1 MQSAE
6 PDDKLWY
13 ASHNEDRLRRPPKV
27 MRLPRQV
34 RTTVSDATW
43 LLILTYTTS
52 L

>member
-1 MQSAE
+1 MQHAE

-13 ASHNEDRLRRPPKV
+13 ASHNEDRLRRQPKV
-27 MRLPRQV
+27 IRQV

-43 LLILTYTTS
+43 LLILIYTTS

>member
-27 MRLPRQV
+27 MRPLRQV